1 MMTWKAS
8 RARRDPGA
16 VDRRPP
22 ATAPPAPAPPATAPP
37 ATAPPATGAGPVLAA
52 VPAAVNAAA
61 YGASNSR
68 SGLRLSHARAR
79 ATPSDVPPT
88 PPNGSA
94 ITYPF
99 ASECPGQ
106 NTSAPIHLHRYNLYA
121 MDGVRL
127 HRLGKRLIDLSRE
140 VTTSAGDASLTPAE
154 IAVIEDLLKNPGS
167 PVSEI
172 KARTGFAQRLV
183 SESVARL
190 KERGLAE
197 TSPDPADRR
206 RTRVRLSEVARQAV
220 LARAGRPAD
229 EVIAQAVP
237 EPERVTAL
245 LTELADLLL

>member
-22 ATAPPAPAPPATAPP
+22 ATAPPATAPP
-37 ATAPPATGAGPVLAA
+37 ATAPPASAPPASGSGAVRAA
-52 VPAAVNAAA
+52 APAAVNAAA
-61 YGASNSR
+61 YGSSNSR

-127 HRLGKRLIDLSRE
+127 HRLGKRQINLSRE

-154 IAVIEDLLKNPGS
+154 IAENKKQQKNPGS

-172 KARTGFAQRLV
+172 KARTGFAQSHV

-197 TSPDPADRR
+197 TSPEPADRR
-206 RTRVRLSEVARQAV
+206 RTRVQLRVVV
-220 LARAGRPAD
+220 L
-229 EVIAQAVP
+229 
-237 EPERVTAL
+237 L
-245 LTELADLLL
+245 